1 MPVTFKYS
9 KIFFSFALVLILY
22 LFYRMIEPFLISVI
36 LSLTLVSLFYANYL
50 ELNRKL
56 KNRPNLSSAL
66 MVLIVTTLIIIPFF
80 VFFIALLNEF
90 VFAYESFQV
99 QLASG
104 EFEKNFYFPESPF
117 LQEVSDQFSRFL
129 GVEGLN
135 LTLLISSLLNRVAQ
149 YLTEHYASILGG
161 IGVFFLKFSIM
172 IFSMFFFF
180 RDGEALVRELK
191 KLIPLAPE
199 HEDLVLKKL
208 KEVTF
213 ATFFGIFATG
223 ICQGIVA
230 GLIFFFLGINN
241 SILWGTA
248 TAIMSVVPVLGTATV
263 WVPISLYLVSSGA
276 VTKGA
281 ILFVLGVTVIGLL
294 DNLIRPLIIEGTS
307 QGMHLLLVVFSLAG
321 GLILFGPS
329 GLVLGPLVAALFVT
343 FLEIYKIEFEEQLAT
358 GAHPSVRIREE
369 EGKPTPIL

>member
-1 MPVTFKYS
+1 
-9 KIFFSFALVLILY
+9 
-22 LFYRMIEPFLISVI
+22 
-36 LSLTLVSLFYANYL
+36 
-50 ELNRKL
+50 
-56 KNRPNLSSAL
+56 

-213 ATFFGIFATG
+213 ATFFWDFCHWNLSGHRRRFD
-223 ICQGIVA
+223 
-230 GLIFFFLGINN
+230 LLFLGNQQFN
-241 SILWGTA
+241 SVGNGYGHHVCGSCTGNGYR
-248 TAIMSVVPVLGTATV
+248 MGSHK
-263 WVPISLYLVSSGA
+263 SLPGLQWSG
-276 VTKGA
+276 
-281 ILFVLGVTVIGLL
+281 
-294 DNLIRPLIIEGTS
+294 DEGR
-307 QGMHLLLVVFSLAG
+307 H
-321 GLILFGPS
+321 
-329 GLVLGPLVAALFVT
+329 
-343 FLEIYKIEFEEQLAT
+343 
-358 GAHPSVRIREE
+358 SVRPWSDGHRAA
-369 EGKPTPIL
+369 GQLNSSTHH

>member
-1 MPVTFKYS
+1 MPVTLKYS

-90 VFAYESFQV
+90 AFAYESFQV

-104 EFEKNFYFPESPF
+104 EFEQNFSFPESPF
-117 LQEVSDQFSRFL
+117 LREVSEQFSQFL

-180 RDGEALVRELK
+180 RDGEALVSELK
-191 KLIPLAPE
+191 KFIPQS
-199 HEDLVLKKL
+199 H
-208 KEVTF
+208 
-213 ATFFGIFATG
+213 
-223 ICQGIVA
+223 
-230 GLIFFFLGINN
+230 
-241 SILWGTA
+241 
-248 TAIMSVVPVLGTATV
+248 
-263 WVPISLYLVSSGA
+263 
-276 VTKGA
+276 
-281 ILFVLGVTVIGLL
+281 
-294 DNLIRPLIIEGTS
+294 
-307 QGMHLLLVVFSLAG
+307 
-321 GLILFGPS
+321 
-329 GLVLGPLVAALFVT
+329 
-343 FLEIYKIEFEEQLAT
+343 
-358 GAHPSVRIREE
+358 
-369 EGKPTPIL
+369 